1 MMFSQTKLPWTLW
14 AWAVLAGLAHGLS
27 MALPWRE
34 LGMGAGTA
42 SGILQTFSMSTLAFL
57 LLRCEQ
63 NTSQHRHGQRGVHW
77 RQSAWLGGLFAT
89 AWLLATW
96 GWLYVSLHRY
106 GGLSAGLS
114 VLAILSLAAALALYY
129 AAACAVWA
137 VLWRRLKTGR
147 ISKGFALV
155 LGAMGFAALWT
166 LAELMRAQWFTGF
179 PWGAAGYAHVDSLW
193 AAYAPWVGVYGMG
206 SVAAGTAMGLAMLL
220 ALNFP
225 GFGMAQTDSRR
236 GPRTSWALGFCLVL
250 LGLALP
256 WALQS
261 TSASWTE
268 SAGTMSVRLL
278 QGNIAQD
285 EKFVPSQ
292 GLREAIDWYGAQLLA
307 NEQSLV
313 VTPETAI
320 PVLPQQLPPAYWA
333 GLRQKFS
340 QKAAPAQLALIG
352 MPMGGPGVGY
362 SNSAVALGPAEANA
376 YRYDKQ
382 HLVPFG
388 EFVPPL
394 FQWFVD
400 MLHIPLGDFAQARPA
415 SDVLMWQ
422 GQRVALQICYED
434 LFGEELAKQFR
445 QAATAPTVWVNMSNI
460 AWFGDTH
467 AVPQHLNIARMR
479 ALEFQ
484 RPVLRATN
492 TGATAIIDAQ
502 GRVQQ
507 HIQPFTR
514 GVLVGEFEGRSGLT
528 PYARWVSKWGL
539 SPLWLLCL
547 AIVLVLTALTW
558 RERPRAL

>member
-1 MMFSQTKLPWTLW
+1 
-14 AWAVLAGLAHGLS
+14 
-27 MALPWRE
+27 
-34 LGMGAGTA
+34 
-42 SGILQTFSMSTLAFL
+42 
-57 LLRCEQ
+57 
-63 NTSQHRHGQRGVHW
+63 
-77 RQSAWLGGLFAT
+77 
-89 AWLLATW
+89 
-96 GWLYVSLHRY
+96 
-106 GGLSAGLS
+106 
-114 VLAILSLAAALALYY
+114 
-129 AAACAVWA
+129 
-137 VLWRRLKTGR
+137 
-147 ISKGFALV
+147 
-155 LGAMGFAALWT
+155 MGFAALWT

>member
-1 MMFSQTKLPWTLW
+1 
-14 AWAVLAGLAHGLS
+14 
-27 MALPWRE
+27 
-34 LGMGAGTA
+34 
-42 SGILQTFSMSTLAFL
+42 
-57 LLRCEQ
+57 
-63 NTSQHRHGQRGVHW
+63 
-77 RQSAWLGGLFAT
+77 
-89 AWLLATW
+89 
-96 GWLYVSLHRY
+96 
-106 GGLSAGLS
+106 
-114 VLAILSLAAALALYY
+114 
-129 AAACAVWA
+129 
-137 VLWRRLKTGR
+137 
-147 ISKGFALV
+147 
-155 LGAMGFAALWT
+155 
-166 LAELMRAQWFTGF
+166 
-179 PWGAAGYAHVDSLW
+179 
-193 AAYAPWVGVYGMG
+193 
-206 SVAAGTAMGLAMLL
+206 
-220 ALNFP
+220 
-225 GFGMAQTDSRR
+225 
-236 GPRTSWALGFCLVL
+236 
-250 LGLALP
+250 
-256 WALQS
+256 
-261 TSASWTE
+261 
-268 SAGTMSVRLL
+268 
-278 QGNIAQD
+278 
-285 EKFVPSQ
+285 
-292 GLREAIDWYGAQLLA
+292 LLA

-320 PVLPQQLPPAYWA
+320 PVLPQQLPPVYWA